1 MKACKG
7 PRVSAMPL
15 QFGSEVQLQQSTTMF
30 PNTLKIKIKGY
41 FTILKLKKKTLFT
54 YIRLLNII
62 FQNAIFC
69 WIIVKLIQ
77 VRSNSL
83 QAKFDTGECGI

>member
-41 FTILKLKKKTLFT
+41 FTILKLKKK
-54 YIRLLNII
+54 NII
-62 FQNAIFC
+62 YVYTPFEHYFSKCPILLDYSE
-69 WIIVKLIQ
+69 ID
-77 VRSNSL
+77 SN
-83 QAKFDTGECGI
+83 QIKFITGQI